1 MSLFLPGTASLVE
14 SLDRKV
20 TVVLRDGRNLVGMFR
35 SFDQHVDYICR
46 RISREPRGGLPA
58 VSCAPRWPGCTA
70 WPGCSFR
77 CFFAAFLRFSNVV
90 LEGAVERHVVGT
102 QYGDV
107 PLGLYILRGENIVL
121 LGEIDDAK
129 EQGMGLEKVD
139 VETIL
144 KARVA
149 QKKAD
154 AAAGCKPEDLW
165 KFDQW

>member
-1 MSLFLPGTASLVE
+1 M
-14 SLDRKV
+14 
-20 TVVLRDGRNLVGMFR
+20 
-35 SFDQHVDYICR
+35 
-46 RISREPRGGLPA
+46 
-58 VSCAPRWPGCTA
+58 
-70 WPGCSFR
+70 
-77 CFFAAFLRFSNVV
+77 

-129 EQGMGLEKVD
+129 EQGMGLEKVS
-139 VETIL
+139 VEEIL
-144 KARVA
+144 KARLA

-154 AAAGCKPEDLW
+154 AAAGRKPEDLW